1 METDSESKEDAG
13 ESTYVEGAHRWKGV
27 VVSDGVNT
35 RVERRREEEINNDEE
50 EETVHGKPGSEV
62 TGSGVA
68 DTVAGGRTTDANLV
82 RWRNIVVV
90 TGHIIVFFLNLC
102 EISLI
107 KQIKGF

>member
-1 METDSESKEDAG
+1 MEPDSESKEAAG
-13 ESTYVEGAHRWKGV
+13 ESTDVEGVHRWKGV
-27 VVSDGVNT
+27 EVSDGVNI
-35 RVERRREEEINNDEE
+35 RVERRREEEINDDEE
-50 EETVHGKPGSEV
+50 GTVDEAPGSEV
-62 TGSGVA
+62 KGSGVA